1 MADINYW
8 LGRKYAL
15 LAQNADAD
23 TARAG
28 AAVTS
33 ANASA
38 NLDTVRAGILPQQAA
53 SEIALQ
59 GAQTRLTGEQTKIV
73 APESR
78 ARISLIG
85 SEIGLNQA
93 NTGLI
98 KTNTAI
104 AKREGLDKRSI
115 LPESLRAVLGD
126 QFQLSDIVPQR

>member
-59 GAQTRLTGEQTKIV
+59 GAQTRLTGEQAKIV

-85 SEIGLNQA
+85 SEVGLNQA

>member
-15 LAQNADAD
+15 LAQNAAAD

-38 NLDTVRAGILPQQAA
+38 NLDAVRADILPKQAA

-59 GAQTRLTGEQTKIV
+59 GAQTRLTGEQANIV

-78 ARISLIG
+78 ARIGLIG
-85 SEIGLNQA
+85 SETGLNRAQ
-93 NTGLI
+93 TGLVGAQ
-98 KTNTAI
+98 TASQRRLNRQI
-104 AKREGLDKRSI
+104 SI
-115 LPESLRAVLGD
+115 LPESLQAVM
-126 QFQLSDIVPQR
+126 SQRYRLPSLTDEEG